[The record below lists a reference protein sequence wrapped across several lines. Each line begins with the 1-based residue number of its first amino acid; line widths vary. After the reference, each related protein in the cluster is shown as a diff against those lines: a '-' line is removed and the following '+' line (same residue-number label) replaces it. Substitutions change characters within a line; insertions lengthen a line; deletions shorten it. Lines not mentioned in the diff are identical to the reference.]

1 MSNQCNQLLNHSA
14 VCIQASLWSLSDCI
28 LFYWLKR
35 VFILGRVSTP
45 LQIGV
50 YALTIASSVRTEI
63 VSTRW
68 MPNVTA
74 SRTAL
79 ITRMRPFVVRRALI
93 ASPLA
98 RFGFLKIAANGPNLF
113 TAIQV
118 RLERLG
124 WAACW
129 LSVRKEPQASTAF
142 ISFFFES
149 SSCYLWTFL
158 GVFFPTFQPQALS
171 VFINLIS
178 FLFLFCFFGSANTH
192 VCLIKIPKSHYYIWS
207 QVWGYD
213 GLNLVSVS
221 DFSLLLPLCL
231 CYIFCQIT
239 DCGTRPYKLNR
250 IVGGQNAELGEWPW
264 QVSLHFLTNGP
275 TCGAS
280 IISNTW
286 LLSAAHC
293 FVTSNPA

>member
-14 VCIQASLWSLSDCI
+14 LCIQASLWSLSDCI

-35 VFILGRVSTP
+35 VLILGRVSTP
-45 LQIGV
+45 LQIRV
-50 YALTIASSVRTEI
+50 YALTIASSVRAEFA
-63 VSTRW
+63 STRW

-79 ITRMRPFVVRRALI
+79 ITLMRPFVVRRALI

-98 RFGFLKIAANGPNLF
+98 RFGFLKIAVSGPNLF

-142 ISFFFES
+142 ISFFES

-158 GVFFPTFQPQALS
+158 GFFFLPTFQPQALS

-178 FLFLFCFFGSANTH
+178 FLF
-192 VCLIKIPKSHYYIWS
+192 
-207 QVWGYD
+207 
-213 GLNLVSVS
+213 
-221 DFSLLLPLCL
+221 
-231 CYIFCQIT
+231 
-239 DCGTRPYKLNR
+239 
-250 IVGGQNAELGEWPW
+250 
-264 QVSLHFLTNGP
+264 
-275 TCGAS
+275 
-280 IISNTW
+280 
-286 LLSAAHC
+286 C
-293 FVTSNPA
+293 FVFWIG

>member
-14 VCIQASLWSLSDCI
+14 LCIQASLWSLSDCI

-35 VFILGRVSTP
+35 VLILGRVSTP
-45 LQIGV
+45 LQIRV
-50 YALTIASSVRTEI
+50 YALTIASSVRAEF

-98 RFGFLKIAANGPNLF
+98 RFGFLKIAVSGPNLF

-142 ISFFFES
+142 FILWKQLLLSLNFFGFFFT
-149 SSCYLWTFL
+149 Y
-158 GVFFPTFQPQALS
+158 
-171 VFINLIS
+171 IS
-178 FLFLFCFFGSANTH
+178 ASGF
-192 VCLIKIPKSHYYIWS
+192 VCIY
-207 QVWGYD
+207 
-213 GLNLVSVS
+213 
-221 DFSLLLPLCL
+221 
-231 CYIFCQIT
+231 
-239 DCGTRPYKLNR
+239 
-250 IVGGQNAELGEWPW
+250 
-264 QVSLHFLTNGP
+264 
-275 TCGAS
+275 
-280 IISNTW
+280 
-286 LLSAAHC
+286 
-293 FVTSNPA
+293 